1 MIPSYPE
8 FFNDVFGP
16 IMQPGS
22 SSHTAGPCRI
32 GYLARSLLGED
43 LRSVH
48 VLLDANG
55 SFAGTFGI
63 MAEDRGMI
71 AGALGFLPDDERLF
85 DAFALADQAGI
96 AYRFEF
102 GELAESQH
110 PNAIKFTLTGASGRV
125 VTLVADSTGGGMI
138 ETRVVDGYPL
148 RTKGDAHVLLVFDP
162 DPVDALS
169 AAAFAA
175 ALAGLA
181 GLVEFGASA
190 DPGQSELGKPGE
202 STLAS
207 LSGGNL
213 HWAKLS
219 PPPDLD
225 AIRRKFPGRQV
236 AVLDPILPVL
246 DTPGRKPQL
255 FDTMVRWR
263 EVAAERGLSLAE
275 TAVQYEM
282 DASGWSRE
290 QVVAYMRMI
299 ERAMYRQTHAVY
311 EEQVVIPTTPF
322 RPNTTADW
330 VQHMASPRHLT
341 DGITSQTLKWVH
353 GAGAG
358 IPGVPGVAGPM
369 GSGGGYIYAALW
381 AVKEAHG
388 FSDDDLLRGLF
399 VAAGIGAIAYTR
411 TAPTGEVTGCT
422 GETGIC
428 GAMATAAIAEMA
440 GGTPE
445 QVENAASLLL
455 QAVIGMP
462 CDPIAGGAGQPCRSR
477 VLTTTCM
484 AHVFADLALAGRDAI
499 LPLHEVIDVADQVGR
514 SLPPGL
520 LCTGR
525 AGASVTPT
533 AQRKAI
539 AFREWFDM
547 TAREGIRRPPGNLI

>member
-1 MIPSYPE
+1 
-8 FFNDVFGP
+8 
-16 IMQPGS
+16 
-22 SSHTAGPCRI
+22 
-32 GYLARSLLGED
+32 
-43 LRSVH
+43 
-48 VLLDANG
+48 
-55 SFAGTFGI
+55 

-71 AGALGFLPDDERLF
+71 AGALGIPPDDERLF

-96 AYRFEF
+96 GYHFEF
-102 GELAESQH
+102 GELTESPH
-110 PNAIKFTLTGASGRV
+110 PNAIKFTLTGASGRA
-125 VTLVADSTGGGMI
+125 VTLVADSTGGGII

-148 RTKGDAHVLLVFDP
+148 RIRGDAYVLLAFDP
-162 DPVDALS
+162 ENVLPT
-169 AAAFAA
+169 AAFEAA
-175 ALAGLA
+175 VTGLPA
-181 GLVEFGASA
+181 LVELGAGA
-190 DPGQSELGKPGE
+190 VDGRG
-202 STLAS
+202 T
-207 LSGGNL
+207 L
-213 HWAKLS
+213 HWARLS
-219 PPPDLD
+219 EPPDL
-225 AIRRKFPGRQV
+225 AALREAGPGYRV
-236 AVLDPILPVL
+236 ALLDPILPVL

-263 EVAAERGLSLAE
+263 EIAAERGLSLAE
-275 TAVQYEM
+275 TAIQYEM
-282 DASGWSRE
+282 DASGWGRE
-290 QVVAYMRMI
+290 RVIDYMRMI

-311 EEQVVIPTTPF
+311 DEAVVIPTTPF

-341 DGITSQTLKWVH
+341 DGVTAQTLKWVH

-358 IPGVPGVAGPM
+358 IPGVPVVAGPM
-369 GSGGGYIYAALW
+369 GSGGGYIHAAVW

-428 GAMATAAIAEMA
+428 GAMAAAAIAEMA

-484 AHVFADLALAGRDAI
+484 AHIFADLALAGRDAI
-499 LPLHEVIDVADQVGR
+499 LPLHEVMDVVDQVGR

-525 AGASVTPT
+525 AGLAVTPT

-547 TAREGIRRPPGNLI
+547 TVRTGIRRPPGNLI

>member
-1 MIPSYPE
+1 MPIPSYPE

-32 GYLARSLLGED
+32 GYLTRSLLGED
-43 LRSVH
+43 LHSMH

-85 DAFALADQAGI
+85 DAFAIADQAGI

-102 GELAESQH
+102 DELTESRH
-110 PNAIKFTLTGASGRV
+110 PNAIKFMLTGTSGRS
-125 VTLVADSTGGGMI
+125 VTLAADSTGGGMI

-148 RTKGDAHVLLVFDP
+148 RTNGDAHVLLVFDP
-162 DPVDALS
+162 ADALL
-169 AAAFAA
+169 APAFERVVM
-175 ALAGLA
+175 GLP
-181 GLVEFGASA
+181 GLVEIGASKA
-190 DPGQSELGKPGE
+190 EGRGR
-202 STLAS
+202 
-207 LSGGNL
+207 L
-213 HWAKLS
+213 HWARLAER
-219 PPPDLD
+219 PDLETIRQALPGYRV
-225 AIRRKFPGRQV
+225 AI
-236 AVLDPILPVL
+236 LDPILPVL
-246 DTPGRKPQL
+246 DRPGRKPQL

-263 EVAAERGLSLAE
+263 EIATERGLSLAE
-275 TAVQYEM
+275 AAIRYEM

-290 QVVAYMRMI
+290 RVIAYMRMI
-299 ERAMYRQTHAVY
+299 ERVMYRQTHAIY
-311 EEQVVIPTTPF
+311 EEQLIIPTTPF

-330 VQHMASPRHLT
+330 MQHMASPRHLT

-369 GSGGGYIYAALW
+369 GSGGGYIHAALW

-428 GAMATAAIAEMA
+428 GAMAAAAIAEMA

-547 TAREGIRRPPGNLI
+547 TVRDGIRRPPGNLI